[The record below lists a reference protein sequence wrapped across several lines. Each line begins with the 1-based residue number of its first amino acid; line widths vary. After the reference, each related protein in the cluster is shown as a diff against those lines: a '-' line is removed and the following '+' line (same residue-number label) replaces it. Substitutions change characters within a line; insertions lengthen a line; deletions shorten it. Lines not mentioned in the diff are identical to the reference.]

1 MLVVA
6 ERVHGGDA
14 VLVIAAENQRS
25 RLAVVVQ
32 KFLLR
37 DLPLLLFDHAVLL
50 LFLFLAAAVVGG
62 GGGLSLP
69 IALADFK
76 PTPVMRS
83 AAAAKIPMPRST
95 NFRFIKTPC

>member
-1 MLVVA
+1 MA

-14 VLVIAAENQRS
+14 VLVIAAENQQS

-50 LFLFLAAAVVGG
+50 LFLFLAAAVVRRRRRRV
-62 GGGLSLP
+62 
-69 IALADFK
+69 IAAHCTGRLQADAGYG
-76 PTPVMRS
+76 S

-95 NFRFIKTPC
+95 NFRFMKTPC